1 MISAGMGSWLL
12 CLSMSCA
19 ASPGA
24 RPCRAIKPHFGA
36 KRELEA
42 QKTLDAQRAALDP
55 RATPVE
61 ARKAV
66 KAAREAAKARGEPEE
81 ETDAQ
86 EEGSVASSK
95 LYRVESAPGTKTP
108 QSIWEV
114 RARARH
120 AVVGESRFIPW
131 RSGLRSSFV
140 DARKDKL
147 IAAAAK
153 EWIPYGAPRIGIEPK
168 MEKVTAGFMYPAENE
183 KED

>member
-66 KAAREAAKARGEPEE
+66 K
-81 ETDAQ
+81 DAQ